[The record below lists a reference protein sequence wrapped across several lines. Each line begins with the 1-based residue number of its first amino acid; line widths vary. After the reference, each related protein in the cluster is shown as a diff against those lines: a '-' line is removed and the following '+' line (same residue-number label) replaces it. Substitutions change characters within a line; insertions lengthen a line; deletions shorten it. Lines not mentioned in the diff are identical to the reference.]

1 MDRSVILLSERYC
14 RRSDE
19 TFPAVVTG
27 YMVRYKIHDEF
38 QPGLVHPVQQRPE
51 LTVSFV
57 NIVSKIG
64 IDIIVVD
71 YGIWRTCI
79 TFDNLSEGSGHTFV

>member
-1 MDRSVILLSERYC
+1 MDRSVILLSKRYR

-27 YMVRYKIHDEF
+27 YMIRYKIHDEF
-38 QPGLVHPVQQRPE
+38 QPGLVNPVQQRPE
-51 LTVSFV
+51 LTVSFI

-71 YGIWRTCI
+71 YGIWRTSV
-79 TFDNLSEGSGHTFV
+79 TFYHLPEGSGHTFV